1 MPRAA
6 KTAQTTDDVE
16 TQLDALLS
24 DLKDLQADAKKL
36 AQGASKEA
44 GDRLTEAL
52 KQAEVRATAA
62 MATARDKAEE
72 AIDQAEEWA
81 TDNMATLR
89 DAVRDEPIKAVAI
102 AAGIGALFGLL
113 FFRR

>member
-6 KTAQTTDDVE
+6 KTTDDVE
-16 TQLDALLS
+16 TQLDAAALRPEGPS
-24 DLKDLQADAKKL
+24 
-36 AQGASKEA
+36 GRCEEA
-44 GDRLTEAL
+44 RPRRVQRGGRPSHGSAETGGSPRDRRHGHRPRE
-52 KQAEVRATAA
+52 
-62 MATARDKAEE
+62 KAEE

-89 DAVRDEPIKAVAI
+89 DAVREESIKAVAI